1 MPKQSLDFH
10 LGLTYTGQIYGRRKG
25 RPLRPQRREL
35 FERLQPRLEIT
46 PAEVKKRVE
55 ISAPLWLEIGF
66 GAGEH
71 LIWQAKNNPDVEFI
85 GSEVFI
91 NGIASLVSGISKESI
106 ENIRLWS
113 GDGRSLID
121 SLPNE
126 AVERVFILFPDPWP
140 KSRHK
145 KRRLISPSLLIN
157 LGRVI
162 KPNGILRIA
171 SDISDYQCEILNT
184 VLSDG
189 SFTWSARQPADWRQ
203 RPAGWPETRYE
214 LKAKA
219 AGRSCAYFSFRRCSL

>member
-1 MPKQSLDFH
+1 M
-10 LGLTYTGQIYGRRKG
+10 
-25 RPLRPQRREL
+25 
-35 FERLQPRLEIT
+35 
-46 PAEVKKRVE
+46 E

-145 KRRLISPSLLIN
+145 KRGKEKLR
-157 LGRVI
+157 
-162 KPNGILRIA
+162 KPD
-171 SDISDYQCEILNT
+171 S
-184 VLSDG
+184 
-189 SFTWSARQPADWRQ
+189 
-203 RPAGWPETRYE
+203 
-214 LKAKA
+214 
-219 AGRSCAYFSFRRCSL
+219 